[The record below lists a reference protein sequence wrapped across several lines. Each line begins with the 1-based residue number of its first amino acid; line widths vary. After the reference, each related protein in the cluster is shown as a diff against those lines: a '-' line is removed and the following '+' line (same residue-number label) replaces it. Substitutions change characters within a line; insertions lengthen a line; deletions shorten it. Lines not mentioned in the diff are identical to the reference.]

1 MKQLFVFLFFIHSF
15 SSFAAIPDL
24 RPLSPELKT
33 VEEDFAEILRTA
45 RLADSITLD
54 YRTGSENRADITC
67 GPENVVIHV
76 TGDHQWS
83 QTFYMALTRIGFL
96 FPHPRTQ
103 ISPSFDKV
111 RSHCGESY
119 TWKPAL
125 KYHGFHLHTLHPSEW
140 VQGFLMGKTDIA
152 MDTIRWFAR
161 NQQNI
166 FDLSLLRQA
175 DQKIF
180 SGLREP
186 FALAK
191 KFGIHAGIAFGAALH
206 QQNSFKLIS
215 LPRTFS
221 DRLSINQI
229 RARLPFILKNIDL
242 SYINVEMGTSEFTS
256 TSYSRTVMWLNE
268 IADLADKVDVK
279 MVVKVHCSN
288 NQKDPKWGNFNHL
301 PQYADPRVGI
311 LPHTV
316 FLYGIDDENA
326 PMYGNK
332 NFHETRDFMLAQKD
346 KRRTWFYPETS
357 YFIALDIDAPLLLTD
372 YLITRANDTK
382 FIASHGIEGQLVF
395 TTGQELGY
403 WLFDWTTA
411 LLNNK
416 DFNYDPKIGLKL
428 LGEENDSWS
437 RILSYQNKWFKEKGL
452 LGVVTFPN
460 FGDELIPGTHMI
472 HPRNFLKKMWKNP
485 ALLDSEIALIQEAI
499 AAIPQDVNIQNPE
512 LRAMWEITEA
522 RVHHALWTRRALRE
536 PMMLDVHL
544 DEAVRYRKHAQS
556 RMNKILRHHNRY
568 PAAKVFEWHANPT
581 SYPWGYGYP
590 AATMHYWRREEEQ
603 IRRKKFSPFFMNIVD
618 FMDIILKNQIRGI
631 E

>member
-1 MKQLFVFLFFIHSF
+1 MKQLFVFLYFTLSF
-15 SSFAAIPDL
+15 SSFGAIPEL
-24 RPLSPELKT
+24 RPLSPELET

-45 RLADSITLD
+45 GLTDSLTLV
-54 YRTGSENRADITC
+54 YRSGSVNRADISC
-67 GPENVVIHV
+67 GPDQVEIQV

-103 ISPSFDKV
+103 ISPSYDRV

-119 TWKPAL
+119 TWKPAM

-140 VQGFLMGKTDIA
+140 VQGFLMGKTEIA

-175 DQKIF
+175 DSKIF
-180 SGLREP
+180 NGLREP

-221 DRLSINQI
+221 DRLSIRQI
-229 RARLPFILKNIDL
+229 RARLPWILKNIDL
-242 SYINVEMGTSEFTS
+242 SFIDVEMGTSEFTS
-256 TSYSRTVMWLNE
+256 TSYPRTIKWLNE
-268 IADLADKVDVK
+268 IAKVADKTGIR
-279 MVVKVHCSN
+279 MVVKVHCST
-288 NQKDPKWGNFNHL
+288 NQSKAPWGNFNFL

-316 FLYGIDDENA
+316 YLYGIDDASA

-332 NFHETRDFMLAQKD
+332 NFHHIRDFMLSQKD

-357 YFIALDIDAPLLLTD
+357 YFIALDIDVPLLLTD

-382 FIASHGIEGQLVF
+382 FIYENGIEGQLVF
-395 TTGQELGY
+395 TTGHELGY

-411 LLNNK
+411 LLNNR
-416 DFNYDPKIGLKL
+416 DFNFDHKIGLKL
-428 LGEENDSWS
+428 LGEDLDSWTQ
-437 RILSYQNKWFKEKGL
+437 IIGFQNKWFKEKGL

-460 FGDELIPGTHMI
+460 FGDELIPGTHLI
-472 HPRNFLKKMWKNP
+472 HPRNFLKKLWKNP
-485 ALLDSEIALIQEAI
+485 KLLDEEIALIEDAI
-499 AAIPQDVNIQNPE
+499 AEVPADVQIKNSE
-512 LRAMWEITEA
+512 LRLMWEVTEA
-522 RVHHALWTRRALRE
+522 RLHHALWNRKALKE
-536 PMMLDVHL
+536 PMLLNVHL
-544 DEAVRYRKHAQS
+544 DEAVRYRKYAQT
-556 RMNKILRHHNRY
+556 RINKVIRFHNRY
-568 PAAKVFEWHANPT
+568 PGAKVFEWHANPT

-618 FMDIILKNQIRGI
+618 FMDIILKNQFHV